1 MGRQV
6 GHVQVADRSDARDL
20 GVVVDGEAPVRGQ
33 AHVEL
38 DPVAPEPAGLG
49 ERVERVLDEPLCATP
64 VSEDGRHGAPVT
76 PATRIPCLRFGEFT
90 KTPCE
95 RPKGPLPFTAVN
107 PLFTDGHLWGPI
119 M

>member
-1 MGRQV
+1 VGGQV
-6 GHVQVADRSDARDL
+6 RHAEGADRSEARDL
-20 GVVVDGEAPVRGQ
+20 GVVVDREAPVRGE

-49 ERVERVLDEPLCATP
+49 ERVECVLDEPLGATP
-64 VSEDGRHGAPVT
+64 VSEDGRHRAPVT
-76 PATRIPCLRFGEFT
+76 PVTRIQRLRFGEFT

-95 RPKGPLPFTAVN
+95 PPKGPLPFTPVN
-107 PLFTDGHLWGPI
+107 PLFADGHLLGPI